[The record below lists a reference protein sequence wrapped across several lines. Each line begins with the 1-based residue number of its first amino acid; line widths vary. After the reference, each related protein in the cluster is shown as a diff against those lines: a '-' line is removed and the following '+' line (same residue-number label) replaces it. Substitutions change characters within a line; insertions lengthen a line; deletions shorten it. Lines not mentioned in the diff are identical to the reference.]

1 RPVLVGDSNTAC
13 RGTPAP
19 RALPKRGVM
28 ARVRVRIDDLQ
39 RGDLPALSVKTGEA
53 CANPV
58 AVVLR
63 PEQRAWSPGGRKIAV
78 IVPLEPSRAG
88 TRRRLTRVSWAFL
101 VAGAAAL
108 AAAVTGAGSAVLL
121 LAGVGFVAYAGLGLI
136 GELRWIGSGAAEGG
150 GGVGLTRVPRAFP
163 PAGDGQY
170 GRLAD
175 TSVRA

>member
-1 RPVLVGDSNTAC
+1 
-13 RGTPAP
+13 
-19 RALPKRGVM
+19 M

-78 IVPLEPSRAG
+78 IVPLEPARAR

-121 LAGVGFVAYAGLGLI
+121 LAVVAFVAYAALVLI
-136 GELRWIGSGAAEGG
+136 GELRWIGSRPSEVDGE
-150 GGVGLTRVPRAFP
+150 VELTRVHRAF
-163 PAGDGQY
+163 ARAVDEQY
-170 GRLAD
+170 GR
-175 TSVRA
+175 

>member
-1 RPVLVGDSNTAC
+1 
-13 RGTPAP
+13 
-19 RALPKRGVM
+19 M

-78 IVPLEPSRAG
+78 IVPLEPARAR

-121 LAGVGFVAYAGLGLI
+121 LAVVAFVAYAALVLI
-136 GELRWIGSGAAEGG
+136 GELRWIGSRPSEVDGE
-150 GGVGLTRVPRAFP
+150 VELTRVHRAF
-163 PAGDGQY
+163 ARAVDDQY
-170 GRLAD
+170 GR
-175 TSVRA
+175 

>member
-1 RPVLVGDSNTAC
+1 
-13 RGTPAP
+13 
-19 RALPKRGVM
+19 M

-78 IVPLEPSRAG
+78 IVPLEPARAR

-121 LAGVGFVAYAGLGLI
+121 LAVVAFVAYAALVLI
-136 GELRWIGSGAAEGG
+136 GELRWIGSRPS
-150 GGVGLTRVPRAFP
+150 GVDCEVELTRVHRAF
-163 PAGDGQY
+163 ARAVDEQY
-170 GRLAD
+170 GR
-175 TSVRA
+175 

>member
-1 RPVLVGDSNTAC
+1 
-13 RGTPAP
+13 
-19 RALPKRGVM
+19 M

-121 LAGVGFVAYAGLGLI
+121 LAVVAFVAYAALVLI
-136 GELRWIGSGAAEGG
+136 GELRWIGSRPSEVDGE
-150 GGVGLTRVPRAFP
+150 VELTRVHRAF
-163 PAGDGQY
+163 ARAVDEQY
-170 GRLAD
+170 GR
-175 TSVRA
+175 